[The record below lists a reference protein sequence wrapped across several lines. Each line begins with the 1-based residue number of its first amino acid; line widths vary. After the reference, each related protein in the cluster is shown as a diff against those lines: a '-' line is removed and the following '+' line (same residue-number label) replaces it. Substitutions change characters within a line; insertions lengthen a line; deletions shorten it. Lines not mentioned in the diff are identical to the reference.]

1 MNYISSHDDG
11 NPFDKKREKTLE
23 SATKLLLAPGISQ
36 TYYGDE
42 SGRSLVIEGTKG
54 DATLRSFMNWEEIKT
69 DSKTQDVVLHWQKL
83 GSFRKNHPAIG
94 AGIHNQISSKPYV
107 FSRTY
112 TYGKNSDNVVVGLEL
127 PVGKK
132 TISVGT
138 IFTNGDNIKD
148 AYSGKTSIVTDGKV
162 KFDTPFPILLVE
174 KM

>member
-1 MNYISSHDDG
+1 
-11 NPFDKKREKTLE
+11 
-23 SATKLLLAPGISQ
+23 
-36 TYYGDE
+36 
-42 SGRSLVIEGTKG
+42 
-54 DATLRSFMNWEEIKT
+54 
-69 DSKTQDVVLHWQKL
+69 
-83 GSFRKNHPAIG
+83 
-94 AGIHNQISSKPYV
+94 
-107 FSRTY
+107 
-112 TYGKNSDNVVVGLEL
+112 VVVGLEL